1 VDDNTDR
8 VMNVLKRLAIRAVPV
23 LVNVLVVAGCS
34 QSTPPV
40 SSPVKTSPNRICAEV
55 GGSWDPTSETCSL
68 TGTNATKHITVEVTA
83 KYPAALVDD
92 PTAGPALNEF
102 LRAFF
107 ARFGHPG
114 NEFAHDGYARLNYQT
129 YRHGADVQS
138 IVFYTN
144 YDLGGVHPLADI
156 DTFTFDFK
164 RKIELHLADLFC
176 PGVDPLK
183 ALPPLARPY
192 VQAVVNPKGNPTFD
206 IRPYEPGDYGRDYG
220 ENYSGNYKAWY
231 LDNDNLVLVMPT
243 SRSGP
248 TPPGMFEPH
257 VPLSALLPVSPE
269 GGCSV

>member
-1 VDDNTDR
+1 VDDNTER
-8 VMNVLKRLAIRAVPV
+8 VRSAVKRAVPV
-23 LVNVLVVAGCS
+23 LVSILVAACS
-34 QSTPPV
+34 QATPPG
-40 SSPVKTSPNRICAEV
+40 SSPVKASPSGICAEV

-68 TGTNATKHITVEVTA
+68 TGTNAAKHITVKVTA
-83 KYPAALVDD
+83 NYPAALVDD
-92 PTAGPALNEF
+92 PTAGPALKEF

-107 ARFGHPG
+107 ARFGYPG
-114 NEFAHDGYARLNYQT
+114 DEFAHDGYAGLNYQT
-129 YRHGADVQS
+129 YRHGTDVKS

-164 RKIELHLADLFC
+164 RKIQLSLADLFC

-192 VQAVVNPKGNPTFD
+192 VLAVVNPNGNPTFD
-206 IRPYEPGDYGRDYG
+206 IRLYEPGDNSRDYG
-220 ENYSGNYKAWY
+220 ENYSGNYKDWY
-231 LDNDNLVLVMPT
+231 LDNDDFVLVMPT

-257 VPLSALLPVSPE
+257 VPLSALLPISPE
-269 GGCSV
+269 GGCSM